1 MLAPVDPN
9 SFICLEVTA
18 PKNNLLFLSKHIMVN
33 TDHKA
38 KIIQIFV
45 SHEFI
50 NNKKIRIYIPKV
62 HSEWISEYNFL
73 EDIDKIKFPIKSE
86 KFRKNITYNTSWPFD
101 NLIDFYP
108 LFPFGKKV
116 FETLVL
122 NLDNKPLFTDGTPI
136 FVDLEVEKNYKKG
149 SFNFYLIKRNINKTY
164 FIHKSRSKFYTIGKD
179 NCDTLKL
186 TKKIKN
192 IGDENNP
199 RFNEVKSYRGAVDQ
213 HLIIM
218 PGCTINRINA
228 VESLMEVKKR
238 PSSDFERKVQRKVQD
253 LFSKFNPFKK
263 KKKK

>member
-18 PKNNLLFLSKHIMVN
+18 PKNNLIFVSKHIEVN
-33 TDHKA
+33 PDDKTET
-38 KIIQIFV
+38 IQILVTHDF
-45 SHEFI
+45 F
-50 NNKKIRIYIPKV
+50 NNKKIRIYLPKV
-62 HSEWISEYNFL
+62 HSKDVYNFL

-86 KFRKNITYNTSWPFD
+86 KFCKNITYDTYFPFD
-101 NLIDFYP
+101 TRLYDFYP

-122 NLDNKPLFTDGTPI
+122 DFEDKSI
-136 FVDLEVEKNYKKG
+136 FVDFEVEKNYKKN
-149 SFNFYLIKRNINKTY
+149 SSNFYLIEKKYSKTY
-164 FIHKSRSKFYTIGKD
+164 FIPKKSRYAKRKFKIGKD

-199 RFNEVKSYRGAVDQ
+199 RFNEVKSYRAGVDQ

-228 VESLMEVKKR
+228 VESLMEAKKR

>member
-1 MLAPVDPN
+1 MTDINDPN

-33 TDHKA
+33 PDDKT
-38 KIIQIFV
+38 KIIQILV

-62 HSEWISEYNFL
+62 HSGWIYKYNFL

-86 KFRKNITYNTSWPFD
+86 KFRKNITYDTSFPFD
-101 NLIDFYP
+101 NLMNFYP

-122 NLDNKPLFTDGTPI
+122 NVENKSI

-149 SFNFYLIKRNINKTY
+149 SFIFYLIKRNINKFY
-164 FIHKSRSKFYTIGKD
+164 FIHKSRSKFFKIDKD

-199 RFNEVKSYRGAVDQ
+199 RFNEVKSFRGGVDQ

-228 VESLMEVKKR
+228 VETLMEAKKR
-238 PSSDFERKVQRKVQD
+238 PSSDIERKVQRKVQD
-253 LFSKFNPFKK
+253 LFSTFNPFKK
-263 KKKK
+263 KKKKKR